1 MDENKHSFMIYTDL
15 KETLDRLTN
24 EQVGILFRAI
34 MDYQVTG
41 EDPNLDSPLD
51 FIFIPIRQ
59 QMDRDAAKWDH
70 KKEVRAEAGR
80 KGGIKSGEV
89 RNIAKQNE
97 ANEANASKAKQNE
110 ANEANEAVNVNVNV
124 NDNVNV
130 NGNGNVNVPDGEEVA
145 ASGDGADAL
154 FLLPD
159 YLIDYLNKKTGSNY
173 KLTDQVNALIGC
185 RVLDGYKL
193 EDFIKVIDN
202 KCAEWSCDGKM
213 RSYLRPSTLFGDK
226 FEEYLNAPTPIEVEE
241 KKNRLANVE
250 ALRDQYSAKSKELE
264 GVALAL
270 AGTNSRDD
278 PDKWDRLK
286 VKSAA
291 LENELDNLQRRIEKA
306 KEVAQ

>member
-110 ANEANEAVNVNVNV
+110 ANEAVNVNVNG
-124 NDNVNV
+124 NV
-130 NGNGNVNVPDGEEVA
+130 NGNGNVNVPEMSGI
-145 ASGDGADAL
+145 ASSSV
-154 FLLPD
+154 
-159 YLIDYLNKKTGSNY
+159 YLIKHLNEKAGTNY
-173 KLTDQVNALIGC
+173 NVTLSVEHLISDLFNEGYTVDQI
-185 RVLDGYKL
+185 RT
-193 EDFIKVIDN
+193 VIDK
-202 KCAEWSCDGKM
+202 KCAEWMPDEKM
-213 RSYLRPSTLFGDK
+213 RAYLRPSTLFGDK
-226 FEEYLNAPTPIEVEE
+226 FGEYLAAPISLVAE
-241 KKNRLANVE
+241 RQQRAE
-250 ALRDQYSAKSKELE
+250 A
-264 GVALAL
+264 
-270 AGTNSRDD
+270 
-278 PDKWDRLK
+278 DR
-286 VKSAA
+286 AA
-291 LENELDNLQRRIEKA
+291 LERTLTEKRQALSDMRDSLSGADRTERRYLREQIAILEDSIGLIEKRIGG
-306 KEVAQ
+306 VA